1 LESESVAWQQR
12 FSFLPSAFSGLG
24 LDANGTWTHSNTS
37 TPTRASMNLPRQAEW
52 NYNLAATYARD
63 IVTAR
68 VTTQYNGPCIYR
80 VGDGTP

>member
-1 LESESVAWQQR
+1 MESESVAWQQR

-68 VTTQYNGPCIYR
+68 VTTQYNGPCIYQ
-80 VGDGTP
+80 GW